1 MIPQSTFNQALQSAY
16 AEALAE
22 QPLYRRRRASL
33 TSLAALVIQAAQV
46 ATVYMTDAP
55 IWLAAVIG
63 AVVYAA
69 EVVVQA
75 GSQNGLGEY
84 HADQIERAAEKAGAV
99 YVEPLPL
106 ARSTAD
112 LARDLAATSGD
123 YAEEV

>member
-22 QPLYRRRRASL
+22 QPIYKRRRASL
-33 TSLAALVIQAAQV
+33 TSLAAMVLQVAQV
-46 ATVYMTDAP
+46 ATVYLSDAP
-55 IWLAAVIG
+55 LWLAAIIG

-69 EVVVQA
+69 EVIVQA

-84 HADQIERAAEKAGAV
+84 QADTIARAAEKAGV
-99 YVEPLPL
+99 TEQDVEVPPLL

-112 LARDLAATSGD
+112 LARELEMTS
-123 YAEEV
+123 EV